1 MNNSKVVKRKVNA
14 SGAKIEPPKK
24 ALKKNEL
31 LEQFTALQEEFNTI
45 KEENRILL
53 EKQKRFDSIETENR
67 ELIENQKKH
76 LEAINLLEET
86 VTVLQ
91 NKKIDTEKDVYI
103 CGECEYLADCVHD
116 FNEHTHSQDDMEI
129 EENLN
134 SIVDFVMKLLKH

>member
-1 MNNSKVVKRKVNA
+1 MVK
-14 SGAKIEPPKK
+14 KI
-24 ALKKNEL
+24 LGNEL

>member
-14 SGAKIEPPKK
+14 SGAKK

-31 LEQFTALQEEFNTI
+31 LEQFIALQEEFNTI

-86 VTVLQ
+86 VTVL
-91 NKKIDTEKDVYI
+91 
-103 CGECEYLADCVHD
+103 
-116 FNEHTHSQDDMEI
+116 
-129 EENLN
+129 
-134 SIVDFVMKLLKH
+134 